1 MLDRQ
6 EPALTPSA
14 TRAPEPAAASIPRLI
29 VVLAC
34 AGFGS
39 TFALRSV
46 EPLVGVLAR
55 DLGSDTHT
63 VALLSTAFALP
74 YAFIQPVLGPVG
86 DALGKERVM
95 SVCLAVLAGAL
106 VLCSL
111 APDIGSLF
119 GLRMLAGAAAG
130 GCIPLS
136 LALLGD
142 RVPMDRRQVAIGR
155 FLVAAILGQ
164 LTGSTFAGL
173 IEAVIGWRGVFAI
186 TALVAAVA
194 CAATVFGFDRTGSLP
209 ARRPAFRQAVRRYRT
224 ILANPRARILFS
236 AVFVEAIAI
245 FGVFPHLAPLI
256 EARGEGGPR
265 EAGLV
270 LAGFAIGGLLYSAL
284 VGLLVRLLGMPR
296 MLIGGGL
303 ICSASLT
310 VVGLAGSWQVDC
322 AALTAM
328 GLGFYMLHNTF
339 QTQVTEVAPTARASA
354 VALHAFSFFC
364 GQALGVAVLGQ
375 AFMQLGQFGALAA
388 CAVTILGLG
397 IATAVALQ
405 RPGPKIAFS
414 D

>member
-1 MLDRQ
+1 MTDST
-6 EPALTPSA
+6 EPALA
-14 TRAPEPAAASIPRLI
+14 PAAAIAGPPAPSIPRLI

-55 DLGSDTHT
+55 DLGSDAHT

-95 SVCLAVLAGAL
+95 STCLAVLAAAL
-106 VLCSL
+106 TLCSM

-155 FLVAAILGQ
+155 FLVAVILGQ
-164 LTGSTFAGL
+164 LSGSTFAGL
-173 IEAVIGWRGVFAI
+173 IEAAIGWRGVFAV
-186 TALVAAVA
+186 TAAVAACA
-194 CAATVFGFDRTGSLP
+194 CAATVFGFDRAGRAP
-209 ARRPAFRQAVRRYRT
+209 ARRPAFGEAMKRYRT
-224 ILANPRARILFS
+224 ILANPRARVLFS
-236 AVFVEAIAI
+236 AVFIEAIAI

-270 LAGFAIGGLLYSAL
+270 LAGFAVGGLLYSAL
-284 VGLLVRLLGMPR
+284 VGLLVRLLGLPR
-296 MLIGGGL
+296 MLVGGGL
-303 ICSASLT
+303 ICGVSLT

-322 AALTAM
+322 AALTTM
-328 GLGFYMLHNTF
+328 GLGFYMLHNTY

-375 AFMQLGQFGALAA
+375 ALIRLGQFGALAA
-388 CAVTILGLG
+388 CAVTILALG
-397 IATAVALQ
+397 IGTALALRQKPTPVAF
-405 RPGPKIAFS
+405 PG
-414 D
+414 

>member
-1 MLDRQ
+1 MSDT
-6 EPALTPSA
+6 PAP
-14 TRAPEPAAASIPRLI
+14 AASIPRLI
-29 VVLAC
+29 LVLAC

-55 DLGSDTHT
+55 DLASDAHT

-74 YAFIQPVLGPVG
+74 YALIQPVLGPVG
-86 DALGKERVM
+86 DALGKERVI
-95 SVCLAVLAGAL
+95 SACLAVLTLAL

-111 APDIGSLF
+111 APGLDALF

-130 GCIPLS
+130 GCIPLA

-142 RVPMDRRQVAIGR
+142 RVPMERRQVAIGR
-155 FLVAAILGQ
+155 FLVAVILGQ
-164 LTGSTFAGL
+164 LSGSTFAGL
-173 IEAVIGWRGVFAI
+173 IEAVIGWRGVFAV
-186 TALVAAVA
+186 TALIAALA
-194 CAATVFGFDRTGSLP
+194 CAGTLFGFDRAGRAP
-209 ARRPAFRQAVRRYRT
+209 MRRPAFGQAVARYGE

-236 AVFVEAIAI
+236 AVFVEAIAV

-270 LAGFAIGGLLYSAL
+270 LAGFAAGGLAYSAL
-284 VGLLVRLLGMPR
+284 VGLLVRLLGVPR

-303 ICSASLT
+303 ICAASLT
-310 VVGLAGSWQVDC
+310 VVGLAGTWQADC
-322 AALTAM
+322 AALAAM

-364 GQALGVAVLGQ
+364 GQALGVAILGQ
-375 AFMQLGQFGALAA
+375 ALLNLGQFGALAA
-388 CAVTILGLG
+388 CALTILALG
-397 IATAVALQ
+397 IATAIALR
-405 RPGPKIAFS
+405 RPPPRVGFS
-414 D
+414 A

>member
-1 MLDRQ
+1 
-6 EPALTPSA
+6 
-14 TRAPEPAAASIPRLI
+14 
-29 VVLAC
+29 
-34 AGFGS
+34 
-39 TFALRSV
+39 
-46 EPLVGVLAR
+46 
-55 DLGSDTHT
+55 
-63 VALLSTAFALP
+63 
-74 YAFIQPVLGPVG
+74 
-86 DALGKERVM
+86 
-95 SVCLAVLAGAL
+95 
-106 VLCSL
+106 
-111 APDIGSLF
+111 
-119 GLRMLAGAAAG
+119 
-130 GCIPLS
+130 
-136 LALLGD
+136 
-142 RVPMDRRQVAIGR
+142 VAIGR
-155 FLVAAILGQ
+155 FLVAVILGQ

-209 ARRPAFRQAVRRYRT
+209 ARRPAFGQAVRRYRT
-224 ILANPRARILFS
+224 ILANPRARILFT

-284 VGLLVRLLGMPR
+284 VGVLVRLLGMPR

-303 ICSASLT
+303 ICGASLT

-375 AFMQLGQFGALAA
+375 ALMQLGQFGALAA

-397 IATAVALQ
+397 IATAVTLQ

>member
-6 EPALTPSA
+6 EPALTPPA
-14 TRAPEPAAASIPRLI
+14 THGSEPAAASIPRLI

-55 DLGSDTHT
+55 DLGSDAHT

-111 APDIGSLF
+111 APDLSSLF

-155 FLVAAILGQ
+155 FLVAVILGQ

-173 IEAVIGWRGVFAI
+173 IEAAIGWRGVFAI
-186 TALVAAVA
+186 TALVAAIA
-194 CAATVFGFDRTGSLP
+194 CAATVFGFDRTGRAP
-209 ARRPAFRQAVRRYRT
+209 ARRPAFGQAVGRYRT

-303 ICSASLT
+303 ICGASLT

-375 AFMQLGQFGALAA
+375 ALLQLGQFGALAA